1 MHSDNLKSE
10 NWRFDMARG
19 EVFTAAIKTRGQLT
33 IPKKIRDTRQF
44 EEGQIVSL
52 IPFGD
57 SIIVTP
63 KRLELDEAR
72 REIRK
77 IMKAAGLSAE
87 DLLEELREERENLF
101 QETYGRKNH

>member
-1 MHSDNLKSE
+1 
-10 NWRFDMARG
+10 MARS
-19 EVFTAAIKTRGQLT
+19 EVFTAEIKTRGQLT
-33 IPKKIRDTRQF
+33 IPKKIRDARHL

-52 IPFGD
+52 IPVGD

-77 IMKAAGLSAE
+77 IMKATGLSAD
-87 DLLEELREERENLF
+87 DLIEGLREERENLF
-101 QETYGRKNH
+101 QETYGRKNR

>member
-1 MHSDNLKSE
+1 
-10 NWRFDMARG
+10 MARS
-19 EVFTAAIKTRGQLT
+19 EVFTAEIKTRGQLT
-33 IPKKIRDTRQF
+33 IPKKIRDAGHL

-52 IPFGD
+52 IPVGD

-72 REIRK
+72 REVRK

-87 DLLEELREERENLF
+87 DLIEGLREERENLF
-101 QETYGRKNH
+101 QETYGRKNR

>member
-1 MHSDNLKSE
+1 MRS
-10 NWRFDMARG
+10 
-19 EVFTAAIKTRGQLT
+19 EVFTAEIKTRGQLT
-33 IPKKIRDTRQF
+33 IPKKIRDAGHL

-52 IPFGD
+52 ISVGD

-63 KRLELDEAR
+63 QRLALEEAR

-87 DLLEELREERENLF
+87 DLIEGLKAEREDLF
-101 QETYGRKNH
+101 QEKYGRKNR

>member
-1 MHSDNLKSE
+1 
-10 NWRFDMARG
+10 MARD
-19 EVFTAAIKTRGQLT
+19 EVFTAEIKTRGELT
-33 IPKKIRDTRQF
+33 ILKKIRDAGHL

-52 IPFGD
+52 IPVGD

-72 REIRK
+72 REIRR

-87 DLLEELREERENLF
+87 DLIEGLKEERENLF
-101 QETYGRKNH
+101 QETYGRKNR

>member
-1 MHSDNLKSE
+1 
-10 NWRFDMARG
+10 MARS
-19 EVFTAAIKTRGQLT
+19 EVFTAEIKTRGQLT
-33 IPKKIRDTRQF
+33 IPKKIRDAGHL

-52 IPFGD
+52 IPVED

-87 DLLEELREERENLF
+87 DLIEGLREERENLF
-101 QETYGRKNH
+101 QETYGRKNR